1 MSLIANGAGESADA
15 KFYNDVGMKALRFD
29 RGASATLARTP
40 AGAGNRKTWTWSAW
54 FKRGSLAGRTQML
67 FSTGRN
73 DSTEFNILI
82 LDGDDRIAVGTSA
95 GGLITTSNKFRDH
108 SAWYHI
114 VARLDTTQSTAVNR
128 LKLYINGVETAND
141 VNGVASIISSQNQDM
156 GINVAAEHRIGSRI
170 NDDLFFDGYM
180 SDVNFVDGTSLG
192 PDSFGELKNGV
203 WIAIEPNVTYG
214 TNGFRLN
221 FEDNA
226 VDAPES
232 EGTVD
237 TDNIGA
243 DSSGEH
249 NNWTSTGVTA
259 SDCATPDNPENN
271 FATMN
276 QSYVTNSNTTL
287 SDGNL
292 KQTSAAAWLLATSTI
307 GFSSGKWYAELKMID
322 VTNFSFG
329 IVAASG
335 DSVANGNTANSGYV
349 GKYADGYGW
358 WGNGASA
365 QTINN
370 NSNVNY
376 GANPSADDIF
386 MLAVDMDNGD
396 VFMGKEGTWFN
407 SGNPANGT
415 NPAFNNQA
423 QLQDGS
429 TWLIAGGFENANG
442 FWNFGQNSVFDDES
456 AGGNAD
462 GNGIGDFAYAPPSGY
477 LALCTVNLPEPT
489 IGPNSGD
496 NEQATD
502 YFNTVLYTG
511 NGSGQTI
518 TGVGFQPDWTW
529 NKNRATTDFNILQD
543 SSRGAGKELFSNSEA
558 DEESYST
565 SITSWNSDG
574 FVLGNREP
582 INANNEAYVSWN
594 WKANGATTS
603 SNSDGSITS
612 TVQAT
617 TTAGFSIVLYNGEGD
632 GQATVGHGLGV
643 KPQVVIPKNRG
654 ADGSFHMYHEGIDSS
669 APEDFGILLNA
680 ANIRS
685 DDAGFHNDTAPTSSV
700 FTVGTYNNIDND
712 YVAYCFAEIEGY
724 SKFGSYI
731 GNVNADGTFVY
742 LGFSPAWVIVKR
754 TTGGST
760 YNWFIHDNK
769 RGASNVNK
777 ERLTSDTNEAEAT
790 GITSMDFLSNGFKI
804 RTANTSYNEGT
815 VIYMAFAEAPFK
827 YANAR

>member
-1 MSLIANGAGESADA
+1 MSLLPNLGSIGSGVSNFYSGAATQSVRFPVGETHLQRTPGTSGNQ
-15 KFYNDVGMKALRFD
+15 KKWTSSFWVKRTKLGTGYLWS
-29 RGASATLARTP
+29 GASYSGNDGIAAIYFDSDQLHTYYDGSSAP
-40 AGAGNRKTWTWSAW
+40 YGAIGPD
-54 FKRGSLAGRTQML
+54 LY
-67 FSTGRN
+67 
-73 DSTEFNILI
+73 
-82 LDGDDRIAVGTSA
+82 
-95 GGLITTSNKFRDH
+95 RDVN
-108 SAWYHI
+108 AWYHI
-114 VARLDTTQSTAVNR
+114 VWAVDA
-128 LKLYINGVETAND
+128 ANAVHRIW
-141 VNGVASIISSQNQDM
+141 VNGVLRSTNT
-156 GINVAAEHRIGSRI
+156 NNYPE
-170 NDDLFFDGYM
+170 
-180 SDVNFVDGTSLG
+180 NFAWGMNRANTLNK
-192 PDSFGELKNGV
+192 FGEAAWGNSAQFEGYLADFYHLDGQYLDYTSFAEFKNGV
-203 WIAIEPNVTYG
+203 LIPKVTSGLTFG
-214 TNGFRLN
+214 TNGFHLEFKQN
-221 FEDNA
+221 SVGSGA
-226 VDAPES
+226 A
-232 EGTVD
+232 D
-237 TDNIGA
+237 TIGA
-243 DSSGEH
+243 DTSGEDNH
-249 NNWTSTGVTA
+249 LDSA
-259 SDCATPDNPENN
+259 IIAADDCNMPDSPENN

-680 ANIRS
+680 DNARS

-700 FTVGTYNNIDND
+700 FTVGTYNNFDND

-724 SKFGSYI
+724 SKFGSYT
-731 GNVNADGTFVY
+731 GNGAADGTFIFT
-742 LGFSPAWVIVKR
+742 GFRPAWVMYKR
-754 TTGGST
+754 IDSADYWAIFDSVRSSANVMQNRLAPNYNYVEDVST
-760 YNWFIHDNK
+760 ANQQ
-769 RGASNVNK
+769 
-777 ERLTSDTNEAEAT
+777 
-790 GITSMDFLSNGFKI
+790 DFLSNGFKL
-804 RTANTSYNEGT
+804 RGTDTTTNANGGIY
-815 VIYMAFAEAPFK
+815 IYMAFAEQPFK

>member
-1 MSLIANGAGESADA
+1 MSLLPNLGSIGSGVSNFYSGAATQSVRFPVGETHLQRTPGTSGNQ
-15 KFYNDVGMKALRFD
+15 KKWTSSFWVKRTKLGTGYLWS
-29 RGASATLARTP
+29 GASYSGNDGIAAIYFDSDQLHTYYDGSSAP
-40 AGAGNRKTWTWSAW
+40 YGAIGPD
-54 FKRGSLAGRTQML
+54 LY
-67 FSTGRN
+67 
-73 DSTEFNILI
+73 
-82 LDGDDRIAVGTSA
+82 
-95 GGLITTSNKFRDH
+95 RDVN
-108 SAWYHI
+108 AWYHI
-114 VARLDTTQSTAVNR
+114 VWAVDA
-128 LKLYINGVETAND
+128 ANAVHRIW
-141 VNGVASIISSQNQDM
+141 VNGVLRSTNT
-156 GINVAAEHRIGSRI
+156 NNYPE
-170 NDDLFFDGYM
+170 
-180 SDVNFVDGTSLG
+180 NFAWGMNRANTLNK
-192 PDSFGELKNGV
+192 FGEAAWGNSAQFEGYLADFYHLDGQYLDYTSFAEFKNGV
-203 WIAIEPNVTYG
+203 LIPKVTSGLTFG
-214 TNGFRLN
+214 TNGFHLEFKQN
-221 FEDNA
+221 SVGSGA
-226 VDAPES
+226 A
-232 EGTVD
+232 D
-237 TDNIGA
+237 TIGA
-243 DSSGEH
+243 DTSGEDNH
-249 NNWTSTGVTA
+249 LDSA
-259 SDCATPDNPENN
+259 IIAADDCNMPDSPENN

-442 FWNFGQNSVFDDES
+442 YWNFGQNSVFDDES

-489 IGPNSGD
+489 ISPNSD
-496 NEQATD
+496 TQATD

-543 SSRGAGKELFSNSEA
+543 STRGAGKELFSNSSA

-574 FVLGNREP
+574 FVLGDREP

-594 WKANGATTS
+594 WKANGGTTTTNDAS
-603 SNSDGSITS
+603 STS
-612 TVQAT
+612 VGTIDSVFQAN
-617 TTAGFSIVLYNGEGD
+617 TTAGFSIVTFAADNTAGRVV
-632 GQATVGHGLGV
+632 AHGLGV
-643 KPQVVIPKNRG
+643 APKMIITKGIAQATGWYTYHFNIG
-654 ADGSFHMYHEGIDSS
+654 ANKFIRLNEANPEATNTGIW
-669 APEDFGILLNA
+669 GNT
-680 ANIRS
+680 
-685 DDAGFHNDTAPTSSV
+685 HPTSSV
-700 FTVGTYNNIDND
+700 FTIGNNECGYNNGGAND
-712 YVAYCFAEIEGY
+712 VLAYCFAEVDGY
-724 SKFGSYI
+724 SKMGSYV
-731 GNVNADGTFVY
+731 GNVDAEGVYVY
-742 LGFSPAWVIVKR
+742 LGFRPAWILLKR

-804 RTANTSYNEGT
+804 RTANTSYNEGNF
-815 VIYMAFAEAPFK
+815 IYMAFAAQPFK
-827 YANAR
+827 YSLGG